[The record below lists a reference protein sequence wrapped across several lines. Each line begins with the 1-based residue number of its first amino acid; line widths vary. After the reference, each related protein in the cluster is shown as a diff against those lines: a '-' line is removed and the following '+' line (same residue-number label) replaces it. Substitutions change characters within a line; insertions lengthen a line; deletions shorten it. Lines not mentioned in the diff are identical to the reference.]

1 MKTSLR
7 NKYPSI
13 FVLKEFLTASECLF
27 SDLLFVVENKL
38 FLSLRDLTQ
47 PHCTT
52 HECMPLA
59 AHEMP
64 FIFPE
69 EGPVSEVIF
78 IRVSETWGHSPQCH
92 VYLGVLM

>member
-1 MKTSLR
+1 MRNSLR
-7 NKYPSI
+7 NKYLSF
-13 FVLKEFLTASECLF
+13 FVLKEFLTISECLF
-27 SDLLFVVENKL
+27 SHPLFVVENKL

-64 FIFPE
+64 FIFSE

-78 IRVSETWGHSPQCH
+78 RRVSKTCGHSPQCH